1 MYRFF
6 ILLAFILVNGVSLH
20 AQTGMAEECATLST
34 PDPYFDRADFEQF
47 RLRFLANK
55 SNNDLIQIPVA
66 IRIVNYTLGGGGLD
80 RAYIPEIMDS
90 LNARFASTNLQFF
103 QCQDPVDVFE
113 NKFYDFD
120 RTRFSDSLNS
130 RNIPDVLNIYFINK
144 VLNDDEFLC
153 GYARFPWV
161 EDEYIVVANSCAING
176 STVAHEVGHF
186 LGLLH
191 THETI
196 RGIELADG
204 SNCQFR
210 GDEICDTPADPRLGT
225 RNVDI
230 NCNYTGNERDINND
244 PYDPDPTNIMSYS
257 RKACRTS
264 FTEEQTV
271 RMNYYLE
278 RDYQHLV
285 CSQVTSTEELFL
297 EALTV
302 YPNPAHN
309 ILFLEMGSEQSET
322 LHVQLL
328 DAFGRVH
335 EQTVWQLNT
344 GHNQLTLQ
352 LEGRAAGMY
361 FLGIGNSSKKLY
373 KKVVIR

>member
-1 MYRFF
+1 MNRALLFF
-6 ILLAFILVNGVSLH
+6 IFLIVSLPMI
-20 AQTGMAEECATLST
+20 AQIESVEDCATETT
-34 PDPYFDRADFEQF
+34 PDPYFDQEDYNQF
-47 RLRFLANK
+47 RLDFLANK
-55 SNNDLIQIPVA
+55 NNNDIIRIPVA

-80 RAYIPEIMDS
+80 RAYVPEIMDS
-90 LNARFASTNLQFF
+90 LNARFAATNLQFF

-120 RTRFSDSLNS
+120 RTRFSDSLDN

-191 THETI
+191 THETA

-225 RNVDI
+225 RNVDAD
-230 NCNYTGNERDINND
+230 CNYTGNERDINND
-244 PYDPDPTNIMSYS
+244 LYNPDPSNIMSYS
-257 RKACRTS
+257 RKACRTN
-264 FTEEQTV
+264 FTEEQAV

-278 RDYQHLV
+278 RDYGHLI
-285 CSQVTSTEELFL
+285 CNNLTSTEEPYLADL
-297 EALTV
+297 RI
-302 YPNPAHN
+302 YPNPANDLLN
-309 ILFLEMGSEQSET
+309 IEINS
-322 LHVQLL
+322 LHAEEANVQLM
-328 DAFGRVH
+328 DALGRIH
-335 EQTVWQLNT
+335 QQNSWQLNT
-344 GHNQLTLQ
+344 GLNRFSLQ
-352 LEGRAAGMY
+352 LGS
-361 FLGIGNSSKKLY
+361 LPSGIYLLEMRSRKNKLKK
-373 KKVVIR
+373 KIVVR